1 MDISKTQTKRM
12 KYFTRYA
19 VHEDGKVTEIKVPS
33 TEAKKNIR
41 RMLKR
46 DKKMLDILKEL

>member
-1 MDISKTQTKRM
+1 LVILPTGANKM

-19 VHEDGKVTEIKVPS
+19 VHEDGRVTEIKIPS

>member
-1 MDISKTQTKRM
+1 MDVSKTQIKKM

-19 VHEDGKVTEIKVPS
+19 VHEDGRVTEIKVPG
-33 TEAKKNIR
+33 TEARRNIK